1 MSCRPDL
8 YKARTALERTL
19 LELRDV
25 ERDVGCG
32 PAQLSVA
39 RARDYLAAADVEL
52 GRAVQM
58 IAPPAVIFERLR

>member
-8 YKARTALERTL
+8 YKARITLDRTL

-25 ERDVGCG
+25 ERNVGG
-32 PAQLSVA
+32 AAQLNVA
-39 RARDYLAAADVEL
+39 RAREYLAAADIEL
-52 GRAVQM
+52 GRAVQL